1 MGSITRKPRPRGT
14 RSGAGAQARLLE
26 ASERLL
32 ASGTPFIELSVEQLC
47 SEAGVAR
54 SSFYVHFR
62 DKADL
67 IARLTE
73 ALMDEL
79 SAAASAWWRPGA
91 ERHEVLAA
99 TRRLVGIYA
108 EHGALFA
115 ALTETAAFDAE
126 LRAIQQASLDRH
138 MRPLADLVEAG
149 QSSGLVR
156 DVPTT
161 ETVTALALMVEGS
174 CFRMA
179 RGAGPAALDRLA
191 EALTSIVWHA
201 LYRDDAGPATA
212 AGAGKAA

>member
-1 MGSITRKPRPRGT
+1 MASITRKPRPRGS
-14 RSGAGAQARLLE
+14 RPNAGAQARLLE

-32 ASGTPFIELSVEQLC
+32 AAGIPFIELSVEQLC

-73 ALMDEL
+73 TLMDEL
-79 SAAASAWWRPGA
+79 SEAASAWWRPGA
-91 ERHEVLAA
+91 SRAEVLSA
-99 TRRLVGIYA
+99 TRRLVGVYA
-108 EHGALFA
+108 KHGALFA

-126 LRAIQQASLDRH
+126 LRAIQQASLERH
-138 MRPLADLVEAG
+138 TRPLAELIEAG

-156 DVPTT
+156 DLPTI

-179 RGAGPAALDRLA
+179 RGADAAALDRLA

-201 LYRDDAGPATA
+201 LYRDDGDPSGGAAEAG
-212 AGAGKAA
+212 

>member
-1 MGSITRKPRPRGT
+1 MASITRKPRARGPKLA
-14 RSGAGAQARLLE
+14 AGARARLLE

-32 ASGTPFIELSVEQLC
+32 AGGIPFIELSVEQLC

-79 SAAASAWWRPGA
+79 ADAASAWWRPGA
-91 ERHEVLAA
+91 GRDEVLAA

-138 MRPLADLVEAG
+138 MRPLAELVGSG

-156 DVPTT
+156 DLPTA

-179 RGAGPAALDRLA
+179 RGAEPAALDRLA

-201 LYRDDAGPATA
+201 LYRDDVDPSAGPDP
-212 AGAGKAA
+212 GAWS

>member
-1 MGSITRKPRPRGT
+1 MASITRKPRARAGQP
-14 RSGAGAQARLLE
+14 GAGAAARLLE

-32 ASGTPFIELSVEQLC
+32 AGGIPFIELSVEQLC

-73 ALMDEL
+73 TLMDDL
-79 SAAASAWWRPGA
+79 SAAASAWWQPGA
-91 ERHEVLAA
+91 SRDEVEAA

-138 MRPLADLVEAG
+138 TRPLADLIEAG

-156 DVPTT
+156 DLPTI

-179 RGAGPAALDRLA
+179 RGADAAALDRLA

-201 LYRDDAGPATA
+201 LYRDDVDPAAVPETK
-212 AGAGKAA
+212 GRG